1 MTIKKISTV
10 IIPAAGLGTRMLPI
24 TTTIPKEM
32 LPIIDI
38 PIIQYSI
45 NECILSGLHNIILI
59 TKSFKYLIE
68 SYLDCNI
75 NIYNILEKKIQTNIT
90 SKIKLVCPSYV
101 TITYI
106 HQKHISG
113 LGNAILS
120 AFPIVKN
127 RPFAVILPDI
137 IINEY
142 TSNLK
147 KDNLSA
153 MLKRFQN
160 TGRSQILVKK
170 VRNVQNYG
178 VVYCEKKSI
187 HFNEHAKIIKVIE
200 KPTIYEKISNLSI
213 VGRYVF
219 SKNIWK
225 KLKKIQPGN
234 NDEFQLTDAIDMLIQ
249 DETVEAY
256 LIKGLSHDCG
266 NKLGYMQAF
275 VQYGLRHK
283 NFGKIFKKWIQSI
296 IYKNR
301 SNK

>member
-10 IIPAAGLGTRMLPI
+10 IIPAAGLGTL
-24 TTTIPKEM
+24 
-32 LPIIDI
+32 
-38 PIIQYSI
+38 
-45 NECILSGLHNIILI
+45 
-59 TKSFKYLIE
+59 
-68 SYLDCNI
+68 
-75 NIYNILEKKIQTNIT
+75 
-90 SKIKLVCPSYV
+90 
-101 TITYI
+101 
-106 HQKHISG
+106 
-113 LGNAILS
+113 
-120 AFPIVKN
+120 KN

-178 VVYCEKKSI
+178 V
-187 HFNEHAKIIKVIE
+187 
-200 KPTIYEKISNLSI
+200 
-213 VGRYVF
+213 
-219 SKNIWK
+219 
-225 KLKKIQPGN
+225 PGN

>member
-1 MTIKKISTV
+1 MTTKKINTV

-24 TTTIPKEM
+24 TATIPKEM
-32 LPIIDI
+32 LPIVDI
-38 PIIQYSI
+38 PLIQYSI
-45 NECILSGLHNIILI
+45 NECILSGLYNIILI
-59 TKSFKYLIE
+59 TKSCKYLIE

-75 NIYNILEKKIQTNIT
+75 NIYKFLEKKRQSDIF
-90 SKIKLVCPSYV
+90 SKIKLVYPSYV

-106 HQKHISG
+106 HQKNING

-120 AFPIVKN
+120 AFPIIKN
-127 RPFAVILPDI
+127 QPFAVVLPDI

-170 VRNVQNYG
+170 VRNFQNYG
-178 VVYCEKKSI
+178 IVYCEKKSM
-187 HFNEHAKIIKVIE
+187 HFNKHAKIIKVIE
-200 KPTIYEKISNLSI
+200 KPNINNNFSNLSI

-225 KLKKIQPGN
+225 KLKKIKPGKN
-234 NDEFQLTDAIDMLIQ
+234 EEFQLTDAIDLLIQ
-249 DETVEAY
+249 DEIVEAY
-256 LIKGLSHDCG
+256 PIIGLSHDCG

-275 VQYGLRHK
+275 VQYGLYHK
-283 NFGKIFKKWIQSI
+283 KFGKIFKKWIKSI
-296 IYKNR
+296 I
-301 SNK
+301 